1 MACMKNEF
9 NTFNSLF
16 IALKDEKITPTEIE
30 SRLNMFCQRLFLGFN
45 HYDERLKQIF
55 DNYDIKQL
63 QDIHTIFGL
72 AFKTLDFNYK
82 DWDKD
87 FENVY
92 DKSIYPS
99 YSVKKRKKNLTDL
112 FNSLSVSQVAGDQV
126 NKDDLKIT
134 FDDEENNSS
143 GPGPS
148 SSQIKCD
155 YVFKKG
161 ANINKTC
168 NVTTD
173 GSAKCK
179 RHS

>member
-1 MACMKNEF
+1 MACMQNEF
-9 NTFNSLF
+9 NIFKNLF
-16 IALKDEKITPTEIE
+16 TALKDEKITPTEIE
-30 SRLNMFCQRLFLGFN
+30 SRLNMFCQRLLLGFN

-112 FNSLSVSQVAGDQV
+112 FNSLFVSQVST
-126 NKDDLKIT
+126 DDSKIT
-134 FDDEENNSS
+134 FDDEENN
-143 GPGPS
+143 S

-161 ANINKTC
+161 ANVNKRC
-168 NVTTD
+168 NTITD
-173 GSAKCK
+173 GSSKCK

>member
-1 MACMKNEF
+1 MACMQNEF
-9 NTFNSLF
+9 NIFKNLF

-30 SRLNMFCQRLFLGFN
+30 SRLNMFCQRLLLGFN

-99 YSVKKRKKNLTDL
+99 YSVKKRKKNLIDL
-112 FNSLSVSQVAGDQV
+112 FNSLSVSS
-126 NKDDLKIT
+126 NSSNSIT
-134 FDDEENNSS
+134 FDDEDSKESVSLGEAPREN
-143 GPGPS
+143 
-148 SSQIKCD
+148 KCD
-155 YVFKKG
+155 YIFKKG
-161 ANINKTC
+161 ANVNKRC
-168 NVTTD
+168 NTITD
-173 GSAKCK
+173 GSSKCK